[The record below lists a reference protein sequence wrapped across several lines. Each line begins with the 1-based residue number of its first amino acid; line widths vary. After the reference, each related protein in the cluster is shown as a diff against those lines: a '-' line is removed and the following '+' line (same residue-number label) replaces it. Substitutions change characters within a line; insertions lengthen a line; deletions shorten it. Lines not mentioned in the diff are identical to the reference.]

1 MKNMQGRSSSVI
13 TCVIWG
19 VMTGILI
26 MLFGALVLT
35 ALISNEVIKYAAV
48 EYCAMLLIVIGVV
61 AGGFAAALI
70 WKKQILAVTISVG
83 LVLLLLLLS
92 ATAMFFGGS
101 YAGVPATAGLVIG
114 CSLATAL
121 LSLRVLQRPKIRRKK
136 R

>member
-92 ATAMFFGGS
+92 ATA
-101 YAGVPATAGLVIG
+101 GLVIG